1 VQRLYLFERGHVAQ
15 RDIDVRQAFAEPDN
29 RPGNQLERVH
39 AETQAQTSGFT
50 ASDASG
56 VRQQIIPIA
65 DDIECLGLK

>member
-1 VQRLYLFERGHVAQ
+1 
-15 RDIDVRQAFAEPDN
+15 
-29 RPGNQLERVH
+29 VH

-65 DDIECLGLK
+65 DDIEFSAALLLSSSSG